1 MKSWLLL
8 VTLALTVA
16 VAIAGG
22 PIGSQPCVAVE
33 FTLHSY
39 SGPIT
44 ISDACLSAPTTYDG
58 TVLRIEAVDAGDN
71 LFHGDFEQ

>member
-22 PIGSQPCVAVE
+22 PDPEPPCAVLVE
-33 FTLHSY
+33 FTLHGY
-39 SGPIT
+39 DGIH
-44 ISDACLSAPTTYDG
+44 IDQACLSAPAVYSNG
-58 TVLRIEAVDAGDN
+58 LLTVEAVQDGIFRAG
-71 LFHGDFEQ
+71 FEQWP